1 MINLLRNDKGA
12 ALISTLGVLAVVAIL
27 GAGALTLAGGSLNQ
41 TMWDKASHQAF
52 NVAEAGFDQAVARAR
67 EGTLDEDFVAILP
80 NGEASVTVTALGSF
94 FFSVKS
100 VGAHPNL
107 SEPEALRAVAGKI
120 TAIGAYEVLFADGAS
135 GIVLGSTK
143 IDGPL
148 YVRDYLGLSGD
159 GAFTGGPLFIKDNPA
174 TPARTGDLEL
184 GGSSSVGTAADPIFA
199 FIDGTY
205 PASSPNLHTIEIFRD
220 VPDLEIP
227 VITDS
232 LEDMNG
238 QRDLADLIIDDDGLT
253 NGSNPLT
260 FDKNASPV
268 TYGSYPAGP
277 YLKWETPT
285 NKKRILRI
293 KGSIFV
299 DGPVSMGANQIDLIE
314 YYNKGTIIANG
325 LIAINSAFMPSVVSD
340 FPASTAVG
348 LLTGSQVDINP
359 KSGDSVYA
367 LVYAYEQINFVSQ
380 QDFYGS
386 AMTQVMDVR
395 NNPFLHIVEDLSAWD
410 LPPGMPKVAP
420 GISVT
425 DWKEVVP

>member
-1 MINLLRNDKGA
+1 MINLLRNEKGA
-12 ALISTLGVLAVVAIL
+12 ALISTLGVLVVVAIL
-27 GAGALTLAGGSLNQ
+27 GAGALTYAGGSLNQ
-41 TMWDKASHQAF
+41 TMWDQASHQAF

-80 NGEASVTVTALGSF
+80 NGEASVTVTKLGGF

-100 VGAHPNL
+100 VGAHPTL
-107 SEPEALRAVAGKI
+107 SEPKALRAVAGKI

-205 PASSPNLHTIEIFRD
+205 PASSPNLHTVEIFRD
-220 VPDLEIP
+220 VPELDMP

-238 QRDLADLIIDDDGLT
+238 QRDLAELIIDDDGLT

-260 FDKNASPV
+260 FDKNASAV

-277 YLKWETPT
+277 YLKWEKPT

-293 KGSIFV
+293 KGSVFV
-299 DGPVSMGANQIDLIE
+299 DGPVSLGATQIDLIE
-314 YYNKGTIIANG
+314 YYDKGTIIANG

-359 KSGDSVYA
+359 KTGASVYA
-367 LVYAYEQINFVSQ
+367 LVYAYQQINFVRQ

-420 GISVT
+420 ATSVT
-425 DWKEVVP
+425 DWKEVPP